1 MSDRGAPIEAAIAA
15 LEAQRAV
22 LGSAVVDAAL
32 GPLRREL
39 AQLRQ
44 QDAPAAARQQLKQ
57 VSVLFVDVVGST
69 AIGQQLAPEA
79 IHAVMD
85 SALERFTAAVQSHHG
100 RVLQYTGD
108 GMLAAFGTESASED
122 DAEDAVR
129 AGLAVIDAAR
139 EHAPRVRQEHGVGDF
154 NVRAGIHTG
163 RVLLGGGVDADG
175 SIRGATVNIAA
186 RMEQSAPVGRLR
198 ISQET
203 WSLVRGLFDGVEQEP
218 ISVKGVEQPVRS
230 YLIERAR
237 ARAFQVPTR
246 GIEGIATRMVGR
258 DAELGELLQAFD
270 DVAASGRPQAL
281 TVVGEAGLG
290 KSRLLGEFQQQLDPT
305 HRRCWLLLSR
315 AHPRSAL
322 YPYGQLREALARQ
335 LQIADSDS
343 PALAR
348 EKWLQGIG
356 PLLGPSEEA
365 ALHVLGHLIG
375 LDFAA
380 SPHLQSLLTDEVL
393 LRERAFSAA
402 SLCLQRMASL
412 REAPMVLVFDDL
424 HWADDGSIE
433 FLRLLPTYAGE
444 MPLLCLTLTRPTLYE
459 RMPDWG
465 EGEAW
470 SRRLDIAPL
479 GAAGSGEL
487 AAVLLQ
493 RIDSVPPA
501 LHAIV
506 VGGAEGN
513 PFYMEELVKMLIDDG
528 VIIATDDG
536 WRVQPDRLARA
547 RVPPTLAGVLQA
559 RLDALDVRERSALQQ
574 AAVVGHV
581 FRDEALAAVDPQA
594 VEMLPA
600 LLRKRLVVRQGGP
613 HETGD
618 YAFQHH
624 LLHQVTYD
632 SVLQAPRRRGH
643 ERAGEFWSARAEVAR
658 PQDVNAAACRALA
671 EACEHWRLADPAA
684 LATWFRAQFSKFFLA
699 SSSGQTLRPLVH
711 MVAEA
716 CELHYGPNHVE
727 TARALTDLGSVAVQ
741 WREIDQA
748 EQALR
753 RALAIQEKE
762 LDADHP
768 DTARTLAVMGGS
780 LQGRGDYAAAEPY
793 FRRALHTRERLFGAE
808 HALTLSTLDVLAFL
822 TSELGR
828 LDEAEALSRRVL
840 QAHEHTLGA
849 EAAETASARVALADI
864 LHKRG
869 QPAAAEPLLRRALD
883 VQRRLLAADD
893 PDIGL
898 SLWQL
903 AEALRALGRV
913 DEAEPLAREALR
925 LWEASWGPV
934 HEWTAWGLG
943 SLAEIRLAR
952 QDAAEAVALATRAL
966 AIHERNFGPR
976 HAQVVA
982 TLGLLARAHAALGD
996 SVQAQALLQRVATL
1010 ALPAAG

>member
-32 GPLRREL
+32 VPLRREL

-85 SALERFTAAVQSHHG
+85 SALERFTAAVQAHHG

-122 DAEDAVR
+122 DAEEAVR
-129 AGLAVIDAAR
+129 AGLAVIDVAR

-175 SIRGATVNIAA
+175 SIRGATVNVAA

-198 ISQET
+198 ISHET
-203 WSLVRGLFDGVEQEP
+203 WNLVRGLFDVVEQEP

-230 YLIERAR
+230 YLVERAR

-246 GIEGIATRMVGR
+246 GIEGVATRMVGR
-258 DAELGELLQAFD
+258 DVELGELLDAFD
-270 DVAASGRPQAL
+270 DVAASGRLRAL

-356 PLLGPSEEA
+356 PLLGPGEEA

-380 SPHLQSLLTDEVL
+380 SPHLQALLTDEVL

-402 SLCLQRMASL
+402 SLCLQRMASQ

-424 HWADDGSIE
+424 HWADEGSID

-444 MPLLCLTLTRPTLYE
+444 MPLLCLTLTRPALYE
-459 RMPDWG
+459 RVPDWG

-470 SRRLDIAPL
+470 GRRLDIAPL

-528 VIIATDDG
+528 VIVATDEG

-559 RLDALDVRERSALQQ
+559 RLDALDARERSALQQ

-600 LLRKRLVVRQGGP
+600 LLRKRLVVRQGSP
-613 HETGD
+613 SATGD

-684 LATWFRAQFSKFFLA
+684 LATWFDAQFSNFFHA
-699 SSSGQTLRPLVH
+699 FSGQTLKPLVRA
-711 MVAEA
+711 VVEA
-716 CELHYGPNHVE
+716 CEHHHGPEHVE
-727 TARALTDLGSVAVQ
+727 TARALTNLGRVAVQ
-741 WREIDQA
+741 WREIDRA
-748 EQALR
+748 EKALR

-762 LDADHP
+762 LGADHP
-768 DTARTLAVMGGS
+768 DTARTLAVLGGS

-793 FRRALHTRERLFGAE
+793 FRRALQTRERVFGAE
-808 HALTLSTLDVLAFL
+808 HALTLGTLDVLAFL

-840 QAHEHTLGA
+840 LVREHTLDA
-849 EAAETASARVALADI
+849 DAAETASARVALADI

-869 QPAAAEPLLRRALD
+869 QPASAEPLLRRALD

-913 DEAEPLAREALR
+913 DEAEPMAREALR
-925 LWEASWGPV
+925 LWEASWGPE

-943 SLAEIRLAR
+943 TLAEIRLVR
-952 QDAAEAVALATRAL
+952 QDAAEALMLATSAL
-966 AIHERNFGPR
+966 AIHERNFGPG
-976 HAQVVA
+976 HAQVAA
-982 TLGLLARAHAALGD
+982 TLRLLARAHAALGD
-996 SVQAQALLQRVATL
+996 SAQEQQLLQRVA
-1010 ALPAAG
+1010 AMQSPSAG